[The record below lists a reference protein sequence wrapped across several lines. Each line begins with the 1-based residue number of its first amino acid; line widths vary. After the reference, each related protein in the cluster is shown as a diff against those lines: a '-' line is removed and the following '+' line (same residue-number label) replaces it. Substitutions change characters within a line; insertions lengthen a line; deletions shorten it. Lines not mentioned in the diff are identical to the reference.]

1 MAPAHF
7 PLVLRPARI
16 PAGTVG
22 PTEGSAPVA
31 PEQVPGDHQPLDL
44 TGAFINLSDAS
55 VTVVPLGWHLCH
67 VAHATQDLHGLRR
80 KGGAQEEKTPTRGEK
95 QDRISRG
102 RGSRHTRCY
111 STLGTSLAQAPGA
124 LTWWVMAVAAS
135 DAASLAIA
143 AS

>member
-7 PLVLRPARI
+7 PLVLRPAWI
-16 PAGTVG
+16 PAGTLG

-31 PEQVPGDHQPLDL
+31 PEQVAGDHQPLDL

-80 KGGAQEEKTPTRGEK
+80 KAGAQEEKTPTRGEK
-95 QDRISRG
+95 QDRISHTEGTAGGRAAGTRAATQPLGPPSPRHRG
-102 RGSRHTRCY
+102 HS
-111 STLGTSLAQAPGA
+111 PGG
-124 LTWWVMAVAAS
+124 
-135 DAASLAIA
+135 
-143 AS
+143 